1 MLSLATAS
9 LKRALAV
16 LAEFEAT
23 GLPQVVTA
31 ADLISQALAKGGKL
45 LIFGNGGS
53 AADAQHLSGE
63 MVNRFLMERPSLPAI
78 ALTTDT
84 SVLTAIG
91 NDYSFDEIF
100 VKQIKGLGKEG
111 DIALGISTSG
121 RSPNVVKALAAAR
134 AKGLIN
140 IGLTGREGRD
150 MEPLCDCLVCAPSE
164 ETPRIQE
171 VHALAIHILCE
182 LVDVKLFGRAR

>member
-1 MLSLATAS
+1 MLALATAS
-9 LKRALAV
+9 LKRSLAV
-16 LAEFEAT
+16 VQDFEGL
-23 GLPQVVTA
+23 GLPQVVHA
-31 ADLISQALAKGGKL
+31 AEAIAQSLAKGGKL

-53 AADAQHLSGE
+53 AADAQHMAGE
-63 MVNRFLMERPSLPAI
+63 MVNRFLMERPALPAM

-100 VKQIKGLGKEG
+100 VKQVKALGREG
-111 DIALGISTSG
+111 DVALGISTSG

-134 AKGLIN
+134 GKGMATL
-140 IGLTGREGRD
+140 GLSGREGGD
-150 MEPLCDCLVCAPSE
+150 MGPLCDVLICAPSD

-182 LVDVKLFGRAR
+182 LVDIKLFGRAR